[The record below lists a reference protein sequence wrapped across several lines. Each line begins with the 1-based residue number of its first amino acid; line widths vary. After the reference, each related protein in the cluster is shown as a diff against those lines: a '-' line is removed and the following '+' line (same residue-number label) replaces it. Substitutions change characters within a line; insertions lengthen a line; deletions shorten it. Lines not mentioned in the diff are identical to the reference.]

1 MRVRGNIFRRY
12 HRISPCPECGGRI
25 RPKWEFIGHLY
36 ASTFWQLVFQCA
48 KCDSRW
54 LLDWD
59 FDPRKDTALRYGI
72 RRWNSYCNGGRRRI
86 VRLTRRHVKT
96 GAIAVFVGGGSWLRR

>member
-1 MRVRGNIFRRY
+1 MIRKY
-12 HRISPCPECGGRI
+12 HRISRCPECGGRI

-36 ASTFWQLVFQCA
+36 ASPFWQLVFQCA
-48 KCDSRW
+48 RCDSRW

-59 FDPRKDTALRYGI
+59 FEPRKDDALRYGI
-72 RRWNSYCNGGRRRI
+72 RRWNAYRNGGRRRI

-96 GAIAVFVGGGSWLRR
+96 WNDTSKEGTDHGHHRP